1 MTKNSSLINSSAIR
15 HNATFNLLIGG
26 KGIVDTGTKLLISVV
41 VSAIGMGYIVYGRKQ
56 MKASA
61 LVAGI
66 ALCIYPYFIHILLLN
81 LLAGLAIMAAPFF
94 IHD

>member
-1 MTKNSSLINSSAIR
+1 M
-15 HNATFNLLIGG
+15 
-26 KGIVDTGTKLLISVV
+26 DTGTKLMISVL
-41 VSAIGMGYIVYGRKQ
+41 VSAIGMGYIIYGRKQ

-66 ALCIYPYFIHILLLN
+66 ALCIYPYFIPGLILNILV
-81 LLAGLAIMAAPFF
+81 GLIIMATPFF

>member
-1 MTKNSSLINSSAIR
+1 M
-15 HNATFNLLIGG
+15 
-26 KGIVDTGTKLLISVV
+26 DTGTKLMISVL
-41 VSAIGMGYIVYGRKQ
+41 VSAIGMGYIIYGRKQ

-66 ALCIYPYFIHILLLN
+66 ALCIYPYFIPGVILNILV
-81 LLAGLAIMAAPFF
+81 GLIIMAAPFF

>member
-1 MTKNSSLINSSAIR
+1 M
-15 HNATFNLLIGG
+15 G
-26 KGIVDTGTKLLISVV
+26 LLISMLAG
-41 VSAIGMGYIVYGRKQ
+41 AIGMGYIVYGRRQ

-66 ALCIYPYFIHILLLN
+66 VLCIYPYFIPNPLLSI
-81 LLAGLAIMAAPFF
+81 LAGLAIMAAPFF